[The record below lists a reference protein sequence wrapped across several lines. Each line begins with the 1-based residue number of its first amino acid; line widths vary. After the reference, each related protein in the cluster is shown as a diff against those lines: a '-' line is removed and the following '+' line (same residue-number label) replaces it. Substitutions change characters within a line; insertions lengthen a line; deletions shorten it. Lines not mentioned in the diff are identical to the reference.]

1 MNRTHRTVTAALAA
15 AILLPLGA
23 SASYLHRPDQA
34 SLETCLGAIEHRMPG
49 ARVED
54 TFHARIGDQQ
64 RISANV
70 SHFAEGRWQ
79 PLRVTCETSR
89 SGRTL
94 VELGASPGRWVEA
107 GEAAA
112 NRG

>member
-1 MNRTHRTVTAALAA
+1 MNRSTHRTFTTAALVA

-23 SASYLHRPDQA
+23 SASDLHRPDRA
-34 SLETCLGAIEHRMPG
+34 SLETCLGAIEHRLRG

-54 TFHARIGDQQ
+54 TFHARIGDRQ

-70 SHFAEGRWQ
+70 SRFEDGHWQ

-89 SGRTL
+89 DGRRL
-94 VELGASPGRWVEA
+94 LELGARPGRWVEA
-107 GEAAA
+107 EKD
-112 NRG
+112 RG